1 VTNYQQ
7 IVESAGA
14 EYLRTTGDGTIIF
27 RSGAGVEL
35 RIFDCACTPENV
47 RLRLDMVKK
56 FPAGR
61 RDELADSIRITRSQI
76 SDLWHQLGCARRDA
90 CERDQGST
98 PPDIAEL
105 RRSRAALYAVQILNQ
120 LDDLKKDL
128 KDRETE
134 WAKLAP
140 SFREVHE
147 VELQLKEAERDL
159 KYFNEIITDVT
170 RQRDLLLST
179 SVIAESIR

>member
-1 VTNYQQ
+1 MTHKQ
-7 IVESAGA
+7 IVESCGA

-47 RLRLDMVKK
+47 RLRLNMTRK
-56 FPAGR
+56 FPASR

-76 SDLWHQLGCARRDA
+76 SDLWHELQCSRRDA
-90 CERDQGST
+90 IERDVGST

-105 RRSRAALYAVQILNQ
+105 RRGRAAMHAVQILNQ
-120 LDDLKKDL
+120 LDDLRKDL
-128 KDRETE
+128 KDREAE

-147 VELQLKEAERDL
+147 VELQIAEAERDL
-159 KYFNEIITDVT
+159 KYFSEIVADVT

-179 SVIAESIR
+179 SVIAEAIR